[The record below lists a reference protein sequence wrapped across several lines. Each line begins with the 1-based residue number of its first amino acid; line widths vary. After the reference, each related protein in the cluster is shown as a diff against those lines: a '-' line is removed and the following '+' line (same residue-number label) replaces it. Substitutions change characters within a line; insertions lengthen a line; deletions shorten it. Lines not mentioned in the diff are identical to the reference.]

1 MAKLDIERESKK
13 PKVDV
18 TIQVIIAAQKW
29 TTGVE
34 SLALRLGDPVVC
46 ITDHV
51 ESCIYS
57 GIKPKVSCLMKEK
70 KVKKLVG
77 KFALLCCKD
86 GLLPTFT
93 VPVLVPP
100 KLISSTYLTKN
111 HYILII
117 LFINANKC
125 FKIQ

>member
-29 TTGVE
+29 TTGLE
-34 SLALRLGDPVVC
+34 SLVLRLGDPVVC

-57 GIKPKVSCLMKEK
+57 GIKPQVRCLMKQK
-70 KVKKLVG
+70 KVEKLVG
-77 KFALLCCKD
+77 KFALVCYRD
-86 GLLPTFT
+86 MSLLNFS

-100 KLISSTYLTKN
+100 KSVPVLKKKTP
-111 HYILII
+111 
-117 LFINANKC
+117 
-125 FKIQ
+125 

>member
-18 TIQVIIAAQKW
+18 TIQVVITAQKW
-29 TTGVE
+29 TVGVE

-57 GIKPKVSCLMKEK
+57 GIKPQVSCLMKQKKIEK
-70 KVKKLVG
+70 IVG
-77 KFALLCCKD
+77 KFAFVC
-86 GLLPTFT
+86 
-93 VPVLVPP
+93 
-100 KLISSTYLTKN
+100 
-111 HYILII
+111 
-117 LFINANKC
+117 
-125 FKIQ
+125 